1 MTYQENI
8 SFNNIDWYTISW
20 NNIDF
25 NAFSSANLLA
35 KLLEMRNTYME
46 ENETLLSRYAWLCND
61 NIKNIFKRNNK

>member
-25 NAFSSANLLA
+25 NAFSSSVKDCSSIEELKAIIFDKYPNCNLQVLT
-35 KLLEMRNTYME
+35 KFR
-46 ENETLLSRYAWLCND
+46 
-61 NIKNIFKRNNK
+61 K